1 MASLDTLSM
10 EFSDLLLPWIGVL
23 ISLVVAIWF
32 KDFATGLAKGLKFK
46 MNPAF
51 QEGHEVLLDG
61 ELAMIVKI
69 GMTETVF
76 GIYSDRGYTWRYVPN
91 ERIPMLKLNDRNDKE
106 NGKSHVRANGRGLQ
120 ISCHSCHLCHG
131 PYRRGNFLPRPI
143 VVLASDANGQT
154 VLAP

>member
-1 MASLDTLSM
+1 MPELDTLRM
-10 EFSDLLLPWIGVL
+10 EFSDLLLPWSGVL

-76 GIYSDRGYTWRYVPN
+76 GVYSDRGYTWRYVPN
-91 ERIPMLKLNDRNDKE
+91 ERIPMLKLEKVIKKDLHIDSEEEKAQ
-106 NGKSHVRANGRGLQ
+106 KLKT
-120 ISCHSCHLCHG
+120 I
-131 PYRRGNFLPRPI
+131 I
-143 VVLASDANGQT
+143 DQT
-154 VLAP
+154 QDDNIAKNAEEINRLKK

>member
-1 MASLDTLSM
+1 MPELDTLSM

-76 GIYSDRGYTWRYVPN
+76 GVYSDRGYTWRYVPN
-91 ERIPMLKLNDRNDKE
+91 ERIPMLKLEKVIKKDLHIDSEEEKAQ
-106 NGKSHVRANGRGLQ
+106 KLKT
-120 ISCHSCHLCHG
+120 I
-131 PYRRGNFLPRPI
+131 I
-143 VVLASDANGQT
+143 DQT
-154 VLAP
+154 QDDNIAKNAEEINRLKK